1 MYQENIIISK
11 CLFKTISL
19 GDRVEF
25 FDKNKKIQKK
35 EKQRK
40 EERKK
45 WAYISKKD
53 WSIDVQD

>member
-45 WAYISKKD
+45 
-53 WSIDVQD
+53 